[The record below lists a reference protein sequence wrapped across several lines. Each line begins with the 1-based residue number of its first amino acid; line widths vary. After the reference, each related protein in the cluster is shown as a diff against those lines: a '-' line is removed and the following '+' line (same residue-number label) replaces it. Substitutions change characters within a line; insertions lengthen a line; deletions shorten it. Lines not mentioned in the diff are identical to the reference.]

1 MRQYARETMKPEITR
16 AIFSMEGYCVWDPSL
31 VTDAQG
37 RHHLFFSRWP
47 IDAMK
52 EGEAWSRGFES
63 WVTHSEVCRA
73 TAETPFGPYHFAEVV
88 LPKRP
93 GYWDG
98 DVTHNPSIRR
108 FGDRYYL
115 YYNGNQSDGGWW
127 DHRNNQ
133 RVGVAIADRPEGPW
147 TRFDKPLLDVTPG
160 AWDAMCTNNAV
171 CAQAPDGRY
180 ILLYKGVG
188 DRLPLPKYGPVL
200 HGVAFADRPE
210 GPFVKHPEPI
220 FASEDA
226 AFPGEDPFVWCQDG
240 RYHAL
245 LKDQGTY
252 YSPSHKAIVR
262 FESEDGLHWAVAED
276 PMFQEKA
283 LIHED
288 GRREEVHRLERP
300 FLYCTEDGP
309 EIFFCAVKSRADRHD
324 SIIATMSLKPQG
336 TNPRPGD
343 FLLKVE
349 T

>member
-1 MRQYARETMKPEITR
+1 MKPEITR

-52 EGEAWSRGFES
+52 EGEVWSRGFES

-300 FLYCTEDGP
+300 FLYGTEDGP

-324 SIIATMSLKPQG
+324 SIIAAMSLKPQG